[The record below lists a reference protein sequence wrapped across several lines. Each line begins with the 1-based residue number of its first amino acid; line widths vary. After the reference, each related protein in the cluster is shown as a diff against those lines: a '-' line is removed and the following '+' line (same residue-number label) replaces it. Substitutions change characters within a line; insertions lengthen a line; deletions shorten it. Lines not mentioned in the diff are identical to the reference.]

1 MAWKSMPESFP
12 MREEE
17 LLTVLQL
24 SISRIENDS
33 YELYLICLLLIA

>member
-1 MAWKSMPESFP
+1 MAWRSTPESSP

-24 SISRIENDS
+24 SISRTENDS
-33 YELYLICLLLIA
+33 YELYLISLLLIF